1 MNYSKLLLLCLLV
14 SGFVACDNDDE
25 DPDQDLVVQLSN
37 LPTLN
42 DGFQYE
48 GWIIVDGAAIS
59 TGTFDA
65 TGNVTTSID
74 RTQLDDATRYVLTIE
89 PDPDPSADP
98 SSTHILAGDFNGNV
112 ASLTIGHSAALG
124 SDFTDAAGK
133 YILATPT
140 NGGNTDEASGV
151 WWLDNSGGSETAGL
165 SLPNLPDGWKYE
177 GWAVIDG
184 TPVSTGTFTRV
195 DAADEADE
203 FSGDTSGPA
212 YPGED
217 FLVNAPDGL
226 TFPTDLRR
234 GSVVISIEPDPD
246 DSALTFNLKPLTHEN
261 IPQESELHTTLE
273 MVNTIVAITGTAT
286 KR

>member
-65 TGNVTTSID
+65 TGNLTTSID
-74 RTQLDDATRYVLTIE
+74 RTQLDDATRYILTIK

>member
-48 GWIIVDGAAIS
+48 GW
-59 TGTFDA
+59 
-65 TGNVTTSID
+65 
-74 RTQLDDATRYVLTIE
+74 
-89 PDPDPSADP
+89 
-98 SSTHILAGDFNGNV
+98 
-112 ASLTIGHSAALG
+112 
-124 SDFTDAAGK
+124 
-133 YILATPT
+133 
-140 NGGNTDEASGV
+140 
-151 WWLDNSGGSETAGL
+151 
-165 SLPNLPDGWKYE
+165 
-177 GWAVIDG
+177 AVIDG

-203 FSGDTSGPA
+203 FSGDTPGPA

-226 TFPTDLRR
+226 TFPTDL
-234 GSVVISIEPDPD
+234 SEANVVISIEPDPD
-246 DSALTFNLKPLTHEN
+246 DSALPFFLKPLAHQVPANAEDHMVFDMEN
-261 IPQESELHTTLE
+261 NIANTL
-273 MVNTIVAITGTAT
+273 ISGTAT